1 MKCISKKL
9 EERKG
14 WCMTNEGYFTDH
26 RSDQT
31 LISQP
36 IIQFVKLCRSVLWN
50 ISIRRITT
58 LQARVTPFNSKRS
71 HLLSFFLKIFFC
83 FVWGFLSHSRN
94 FHSYGDVTS
103 PLPMKG
109 CKVWHNALELIVNLM
124 SCYYSLKKKKV
135 SNVAHVPVVGPIH
148 TSPHRVLEKMD
159 WGGGVNKGP
168 LICCF

>member
-1 MKCISKKL
+1 
-9 EERKG
+9 
-14 WCMTNEGYFTDH
+14 MTNEGYFTDH

-71 HLLSFFLKIFFC
+71 HLLSFIFFKIYFC
-83 FVWGFLSHSRN
+83 FVWGFSSHSRN

-103 PLPMKG
+103 PLPVKG
-109 CKVWHNALELIVNLM
+109 CKFWHNALELIVNLM

-135 SNVAHVPVVGPIH
+135 SNVVH
-148 TSPHRVLEKMD
+148 MD
-159 WGGGVNKGP
+159 LLSVRFTLHHIRFYKKWIGGGGVNKGP
-168 LICCF
+168 LICCFQWCR